1 MYTFSCE
8 FCSGSFHDVSSSGG
22 DAHSVIVT
30 TRPDLTTTNY
40 RTWFYFSVTGGSTGQ
55 NLKMRVENMNNQGK
69 LFKHDFRPVV
79 RSHPSQPQWER
90 LPVSVQHELYD
101 PDQKLFAIT
110 FSHRF
115 ATDSETVYFA
125 FTFPYSFSDILL
137 RTNELQVRHQPLK
150 PKPLKTK
157 RKTCNNAAQMQA
169 GLCSRDGGV

>member
-8 FCSGSFHDVSSSGG
+8 FCSGSFDDVSCSGG
-22 DAHSVIVT
+22 DAHSVVVT

-101 PDQKLFAIT
+101 PEQKLFAIT

-137 RTNELQVRHQPLK
+137 RTNELQVCAGTST
-150 PKPLKTK
+150 PKT
-157 RKTCNNAAQMQA
+157 
-169 GLCSRDGGV
+169 